1 MDADSANISNSHIS
15 LITHIS
21 WGDMKVNIDGEIHQF
36 KDCKVWPGG
45 AKEWDWRLTGTRHQP
60 GIQPADI
67 EEILQEGVD
76 FMVLSRGMQLMLHTC
91 PETEQL
97 LNSRGIEY
105 HIGQTQLAVP
115 LFNSLMEQGRKV
127 GGIFHSTC

>member
-1 MDADSANISNSHIS
+1 
-15 LITHIS
+15 
-21 WGDMKVNIDGEIHQF
+21 MKVDVNGNILEF

-45 AKEWDWRLTGTRHQP
+45 AKAWDWNLTGTRHQP

-67 EEILQEGVD
+67 EEILEQGVEI
-76 FMVLSRGMQLMLHTC
+76 MVLSRGMELRLRTC

-97 LNSRGIEY
+97 LRSKGIEH
-105 HIGQTQLAVP
+105 HIEETSRAVE
-115 LFNSLMEQGRKV
+115 LFNQLSQQGKRV

>member
-1 MDADSANISNSHIS
+1 MAVTINGQ
-15 LITHIS
+15 TTTY
-21 WGDMKVNIDGEIHQF
+21 

-45 AKEWDWRLTGTRHQP
+45 AREWDWNETGTRHQP

-67 EEILQEGVD
+67 EEILDHGIEI
-76 FMVLSRGMQLMLHTC
+76 MILTRGMELRLHTT

-97 LNSRGIEY
+97 LQEREITY
-105 HIGQTQLAVP
+105 HIEETKAAVDH
-115 LFNSLMEQGRKV
+115 FNRLMEQGKRV

>member
-1 MDADSANISNSHIS
+1 MSQPLT

-21 WGDMKVNIDGEIHQF
+21 WGQMEVSIAGETHRF

-45 AKEWDWRLTGTRHQP
+45 AVTWDWTDTGTHHQP

-67 EEILQEGVD
+67 AEILDNDIEV
-76 FMVLSRGMQLMLHTC
+76 MILSRGIQLVLHTS
-91 PETEQL
+91 PETETL
-97 LNSRGIEY
+97 LQSRSMTY
-105 HIGQTQLAVP
+105 HIEETGRAVELYNELAQ
-115 LFNSLMEQGRKV
+115 QGKRV